1 MKKKIFAVVV
11 MAAMLFSV
19 AGCQSTKKAATETKT
34 ASESQTEVRV
44 GSLQGPTSMGL
55 VQLMKESD
63 EKKSTGNY
71 SFSMETQ
78 PDAIASKIVS
88 KDLDVA
94 LVPANLASV
103 LYNKTKGQVEVVDIN
118 TLGVLYCVTRDPSV
132 KSIKDLAN
140 KTVYTTG
147 QGASPEYVMNYLLQA
162 NQVKGCTLQF
172 KSEATEVAAILAQ
185 DKTAIAILPQPFV
198 TVAEMQNKDA
208 VTAFSLTDAWDAVTE
223 DNSKL
228 VTGVTIVRKEFL
240 KAHPQEVATFVNEH
254 QKSVTKA
261 NKDTKATAKLIVKYG
276 ILEKTQIAKA
286 ALPQCN
292 IVCIQGKNMQKVL
305 QGYLNVLYQANP
317 ESVGGSVPKGD
328 FYYSNR

>member
-240 KAHPQEVATFVNEH
+240 KAHPQEVATFVDEH